1 MCGSGPGETACPHF
15 STRPSYIDIIEVATG
30 TRSVWRGGTSNAFTV
45 ASLSWTAHG
54 RQLVY
59 LGQSCAHF
67 QPNSEVCAA
76 GVRTAQVRALNP
88 AARGGRL
95 DSGPLLLSQSAWL
108 PYIVQ
113 AQISPD
119 GTTITAVVLSGRKTT
134 SHGASDLLPPNLS
147 VIQVSTASGRP
158 LRVLY
163 QRYLGR
169 ITRMNSGPD
178 VLQLSQDT
186 AGQHWM
192 LSGGLCGGLHCQGAF
207 NGWLHNGLLVPLAPV
222 SGREADE
229 AW

>member
-1 MCGSGPGETACPHF
+1 M
-15 STRPSYIDIIEVATG
+15 
-30 TRSVWRGGTSNAFTV
+30 
-45 ASLSWTAHG
+45 
-54 RQLVY
+54 
-59 LGQSCAHF
+59 
-67 QPNSEVCAA
+67 
-76 GVRTAQVRALNP
+76 
-88 AARGGRL
+88 
-95 DSGPLLLSQSAWL
+95 
-108 PYIVQ
+108 
-113 AQISPD
+113 
-119 GTTITAVVLSGRKTT
+119 VLSGRKTT
-134 SHGASDLLPPNLS
+134 SHGASDLLPPTLS

-169 ITRMNSGPD
+169 ITRMNGGPD

-207 NGWLHNGLLVPLAPV
+207 NGWLHNGWLVPLAPV